1 VTLASVAAIEHEL
14 AAKRQEAAGGHAGAR
29 AHVVDLVAYST
40 SRSVADEVHTA
51 VASARHNRPSR
62 ALIAVGDAAASEV
75 VAQTEV
81 FADPPSDRE
90 GALVCSEVVRL
101 TGPPDSDALATMVA
115 SLLVPDL
122 PVFVLWLAA
131 PDFDRPPFAALRTL
145 ATRIVTDS
153 IRHPT
158 TLDALP
164 GMIASGQQVVT
175 DLAWTKIT
183 GWREILAGLFD
194 LPDHA
199 KLLSKLDHVEVR
211 YVRGS
216 DSQARLF
223 SGWLSSTT
231 GTTPR
236 VTLDPVEHA
245 DMRAGSL
252 VEVVLRAGGER
263 FAVERLAQGVA
274 ETVSPRLP
282 HMRLALR
289 VPPFEELV
297 AEELEYLTVD
307 EAFVTALEAATDL
320 WG

>member
-1 VTLASVAAIEHEL
+1 
-14 AAKRQEAAGGHAGAR
+14 
-29 AHVVDLVAYST
+29 
-40 SRSVADEVHTA
+40 
-51 VASARHNRPSR
+51 
-62 ALIAVGDAAASEV
+62 
-75 VAQTEV
+75 
-81 FADPPSDRE
+81 
-90 GALVCSEVVRL
+90 
-101 TGPPDSDALATMVA
+101 
-115 SLLVPDL
+115 
-122 PVFVLWLAA
+122 VFVLWLAP
-131 PDFDRPPFAALRTL
+131 PDFDRPPFPALRTL

-153 IRHPT
+153 IRHPS

-164 GMIASGQQVVT
+164 GMIANGPQVVT

-199 KLLSKLDHVEVR
+199 RLLGQLETVEIQ

-223 SGWLSSTT
+223 AGWLASTT

-236 VTLDPVEHA
+236 TTLDPVEHS

-252 VEVVLRAGGER
+252 VEVVLHAGGER
-263 FAVERLAQGVA
+263 FRVERLAQGVA

-297 AEELEYLTVD
+297 GEELEYLTVD
-307 EAFVTALEAATDL
+307 DAFIAALDAATDL
-320 WG
+320 WR

>member
-1 VTLASVAAIEHEL
+1 VTLASVTAIEREL
-14 AAKRQEAAGGHAGAR
+14 AQKRDEAAGGHQGAR
-29 AHVVDLVAYST
+29 AHVVDLVAYTT
-40 SRSVADEVHTA
+40 SPSIASEVHEA
-51 VASARHNRPSR
+51 VAGARSNRPSR
-62 ALIAVGDAAASEV
+62 ALIAVGDPAASDV
-75 VAQTEV
+75 VGETEV
-81 FADPPSDRE
+81 FAEPPSDRD
-90 GALVCSEVVRL
+90 ALVCSEVVRL
-101 TGPPDSDALATMVA
+101 TGPPDSDALAAMVA

-122 PVFVLWLAA
+122 PVFVLWLAP
-131 PDFDRPPFAALRTL
+131 PDFDRPPFPALRTL

-153 IRHPT
+153 IRHPS

-164 GMIASGQQVVT
+164 GMIANGPQVVT

-199 KLLSKLDHVEVR
+199 RLLGQLETVEIQ

-223 SGWLSSTT
+223 AGWLASTT

-236 VTLDPVEHA
+236 TTLDPVEHS

-252 VEVVLRAGGER
+252 VEVVLHAGGER
-263 FAVERLAQGVA
+263 FRVERLAQGVA

-297 AEELEYLTVD
+297 GEELEYLTVD
-307 EAFVTALEAATDL
+307 DAFIAALDAATDL
-320 WG
+320 WR